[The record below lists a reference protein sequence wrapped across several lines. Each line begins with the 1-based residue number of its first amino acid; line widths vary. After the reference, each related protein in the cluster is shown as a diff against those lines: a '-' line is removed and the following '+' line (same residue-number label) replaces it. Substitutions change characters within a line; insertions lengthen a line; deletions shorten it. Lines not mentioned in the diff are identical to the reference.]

1 MRKTFS
7 HDKITPSKTLP
18 GERTASTKMDF
29 LKNSK
34 LQFPKGKFEH

>member
-7 HDKITPSKTLP
+7 QERITPNKTTP
-18 GERTASTKMDF
+18 GTKTSSKMDF
-29 LKNSK
+29 LRSSK